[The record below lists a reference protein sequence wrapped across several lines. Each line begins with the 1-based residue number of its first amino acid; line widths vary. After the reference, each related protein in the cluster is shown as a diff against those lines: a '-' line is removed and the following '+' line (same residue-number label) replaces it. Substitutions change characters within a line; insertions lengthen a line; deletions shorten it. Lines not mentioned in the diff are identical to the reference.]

1 MDVKTII
8 VVALCLFIV
17 GGLIFLQI
25 KKRKKK

>member
-8 VVALCLFIV
+8 VAALCVFIV

-25 KKRKKK
+25 RKRKK